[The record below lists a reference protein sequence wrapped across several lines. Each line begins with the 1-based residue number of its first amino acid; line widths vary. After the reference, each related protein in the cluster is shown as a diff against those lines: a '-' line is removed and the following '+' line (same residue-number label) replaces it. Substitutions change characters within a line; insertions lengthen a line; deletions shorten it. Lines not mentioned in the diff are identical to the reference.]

1 MTNEETAQVTAYIS
15 SLTAQHEAALENLQK
30 DCTSAIHKT
39 LADQRQA
46 FFNEQRSRSF
56 AQEERNKMEKA
67 IHEIMKLCHSQ
78 SELPPVQVAT
88 YVRQIVNHY
97 CPDWDIPF

>member
-1 MTNEETAQVTAYIS
+1 MTNEETAQVNAYIQG
-15 SLTAQHEAALENLQK
+15 LQATHNKAMFHQAQ
-30 DCTSAIHKT
+30 
-39 LADQRQA
+39 
-46 FFNEQRSRSF
+46 SRTF

-67 IHEIMKLCHSQ
+67 IHEIMKLCHTQ
-78 SELPPVQVAT
+78 PELPPVQVAT